1 MAHQLDGTTC
11 RYSGY
16 CAWRGVVTDSEAPEA
31 AAAVRRAYP
40 DMGTAIY
47 FEIAERTH
55 GVLYELPRQRLNWLW
70 WAHYHLSLLL
80 LITGLLCT

>member
-1 MAHQLDGTTC
+1 MPCMDTAPTAYERLPR

-40 DMGTAIY
+40 DLGTAIY

-70 WAHYHLSLLL
+70 
-80 LITGLLCT
+80 